1 MAPAPSANS
10 RPAPVSLHDPGPQM
24 SQRGPPSGQASI
36 PPPQNRPPQA
46 YPASRGQG
54 PLQGHPAQLT
64 SGQPRQGVPNM
75 GVASRAPPQQ
85 TRQLSQRF

>member
-1 MAPAPSANS
+1 MASANG
-10 RPAPVSLHDPGPQM
+10 RPTPVSLSDPGPQIA
-24 SQRGPPSGQASI
+24 QRGPTSGQASI
-36 PPPQNRPPQA
+36 PPPQNRPQQA

-54 PLQGHPAQLT
+54 PPQGYAGQLS

-85 TRQLSQRF
+85 TQQANRRF